1 MLYMQHIT
9 VSLYIWM
16 DLALIEI
23 KSLYPAYLQY
33 LTNSQFHFLTWY
45 QYGFSLQDVKISNE
59 HA

>member
-1 MLYMQHIT
+1 MLYMQHII

-33 LTNSQFHFLTWY
+33 FTNSQFHFQT
-45 QYGFSLQDVKISNE
+45 
-59 HA
+59 